1 MVSKEKQIL
10 NKLDSDEIIALAYG
24 FPLLSEKYYESNNNL
39 TSMGTGNSMNGTQK
53 LNVVNSFD
61 GFDFRDE
68 EFDNF
73 LTKKAR
79 ERNKAKKE
87 LRDTGLSRKDARKQA
102 LEDIPRDNL
111 KTVAK
116 NIGRGVGRAIVVG
129 AVQIPRSAFLSLV
142 SINFRGLA
150 YKLSAII
157 EQKEGNSPSSLD
169 ALKKKW
175 DKLGGKFDALVKSTN
190 KGKDKKPSICGKKCK
205 LKLGKEGANSI
216 STTDVQEDF
225 DGFNDAVDFEFNNA
239 VGGGVGEG
247 ALLLWISAAGTVLG
261 ALNKIIGTAVTS
273 KNKKAEIKSADRQAE
288 LEAKTMSESDQKA
301 YEIEMKKLA
310 LKTDPKTLILNNN
323 ELSAPE
329 KREAIK
335 LLEEVEASGS
345 TPKLQKYVLYGVLA
359 IVGIFVLS
367 KIVRKKQI
375 I

>member
-53 LNVVNSFD
+53 LNVINSFD

-111 KTVAK
+111 KTIAK
-116 NIGRGVGRAIVVG
+116 NIGGGVGRAIVVG

-142 SINFRGLA
+142 AINFRGLA

-205 LKLGKEGANSI
+205 LKLGKEGANSLSNI
-216 STTDVQEDF
+216 AIQEDF
-225 DGFNDAVDFEFNNA
+225 DSFNDGIDSESNYFSFVEEPVLLAWI
-239 VGGGVGEG
+239 G
-247 ALLLWISAAGTVLG
+247 ASGAILG
-261 ALNKIIGTAVTS
+261 ALGAIINTAVT
-273 KNKKAEIKSADRQAE
+273 NKTEKEAIKSADRQAE

-335 LLEEVEASGS
+335 LLEEVEESGS

-359 IVGIFVLS
+359 IVGIFVIS

>member
-1 MVSKEKQIL
+1 MVNKEKEIL
-10 NKLDSDEIIALAYG
+10 NKLDSEEIIALAYG
-24 FPLLSEKYYESNNNL
+24 FPLMSEKYYGSNNNL

-53 LNVVNSFD
+53 LDVINSFD

-73 LTKKAR
+73 LTKKGR

-87 LRDTGLSRKDARKQA
+87 LRDSGLSRKDARKQA

-142 SINFRGLA
+142 AINFRGLA

-157 EQKEGNSPSSLD
+157 EQKQGNSPSSLD

-205 LKLGKEGANSI
+205 LELINSGSNSI
-216 STTDVQEDF
+216 SAVQEDF
-225 DGFNDAVDFEFNNA
+225 DSFNDGLDFESNYFSFVEQPVLLA
-239 VGGGVGEG
+239 WIG
-247 ALLLWISAAGTVLG
+247 ASGAILG
-261 ALNKIIGTAVTS
+261 ALGAIINTAVTS
-273 KNKKAEIKSADRQAE
+273 KTEKEAIKSADRQAE

-335 LLEEVEASGS
+335 LLEEVEGSGS

-359 IVGIFVLS
+359 IVGIFVFS

>member
-1 MVSKEKQIL
+1 MDSKEKEIL
-10 NKLDSDEIIALAYG
+10 NKLDSEEIIALAYG
-24 FPLLSEKYYESNNNL
+24 FPLLSENYYESNNNL
-39 TSMGTGNSMNGTQK
+39 TSMRTGNSMNGTQK
-53 LNVVNSFD
+53 LDVINSFD
-61 GFDFRDE
+61 GFDFRDK

-73 LTKKAR
+73 LTKKGR

-129 AVQIPRSAFLSLV
+129 AMQIPRSAFLSLV

-157 EQKEGNSPSSLD
+157 EQKQGNSPSSLD

-190 KGKDKKPSICGKKCK
+190 KGKDKKPAICGKNCK
-205 LKLGKEGANSI
+205 LELINSGANSI
-216 STTDVQEDF
+216 SDIAIQENF
-225 DGFNDAVDFEFNNA
+225 DGFEGDYFNVVDPGSLT
-239 VGGGVGEG
+239 VIG
-247 ALLLWISAAGTVLG
+247 LWISAGGTVLG
-261 ALNKIIGTAVTS
+261 VLAKIIDTAVTS

-301 YEIEMKKLA
+301 YEIEIKKLA

-335 LLEEVEASGS
+335 LLEEVEGSGS
-345 TPKLQKYVLYGVLA
+345 KSKLQKYVLYGVLA
-359 IVGIFVLS
+359 IVGIFVLT